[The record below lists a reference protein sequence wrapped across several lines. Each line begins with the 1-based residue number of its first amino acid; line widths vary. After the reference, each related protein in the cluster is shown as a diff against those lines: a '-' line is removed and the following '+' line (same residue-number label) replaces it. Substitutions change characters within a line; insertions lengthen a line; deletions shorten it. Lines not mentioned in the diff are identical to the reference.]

1 VYDVWGDTKSK
12 KSWTKEVYNIYE
24 CIVRSHSSHEIGE
37 RSPKTTGSNPLYR
50 EHTGR
55 GRSILS
61 LYPSSDP
68 PCSTAGQG
76 EVRII
81 ARSNHSLYR
90 GPSDVILEQIII
102 NYYYL
107 IAMITTQNPKRMI
120 SK

>member
-1 VYDVWGDTKSK
+1 MNNVLYVH
-12 KSWTKEVYNIYE
+12 
-24 CIVRSHSSHEIGE
+24 SHSSHEIGE

-107 IAMITTQNPKRMI
+107 IAMITTQNPK
-120 SK
+120 KDDL

>member
-1 VYDVWGDTKSK
+1 MYLL
-12 KSWTKEVYNIYE
+12 
-24 CIVRSHSSHEIGE
+24 CSHSSHEIGNWRE
-37 RSPKTTGSNPLYR
+37 KPQNSPKRQDRIPSIV
-50 EHTGR
+50 HTGR

-81 ARSNHSLYR
+81 ARSKHSLYR